1 MAFYLNSRLAVS
13 VTLPRHIAFL
23 YYSCLGEHLLGE
35 HVTYMNNDF
44 KQKEA
49 VILGSNNSS
58 NFGYYP
64 SFIKGKEHNITEL
77 VLGLDFDKFF
87 FFCHHVAH
95 QYLSKN
101 TISPSL

>member
-1 MAFYLNSRLAVS
+1 
-13 VTLPRHIAFL
+13 
-23 YYSCLGEHLLGE
+23 
-35 HVTYMNNDF
+35 MNNDF

-77 VLGLDFDKFF
+77 ALGLDFDKFLF
-87 FFCHHVAH
+87 CCHHVAH
-95 QYLSKN
+95 KYLSKN
-101 TISPSL
+101 TVSPSL